1 MGYLSRGP
9 NAPQQDASD
18 MDVFNASPAHSSFLQ
33 LHVTTPLLKGSAALA
48 TDHPQLQEHLSPLA
62 LQHVLLEDRQNTGF
76 SQGQGG
82 MSSHRKKEPPQTLQ
96 LSIPTTTHTSDL
108 PPLK

>member
-9 NAPQQDASD
+9 NTPQQDASG

-62 LQHVLLEDRQNTGF
+62 MQRFLLEDRQNTGF
-76 SQGQGG
+76 SQGSGWD
-82 MSSHRKKEPPQTLQ
+82 ELPQEQRTPTNIATLY
-96 LSIPTTTHTSDL
+96 SNYNTHF
-108 PPLK
+108 